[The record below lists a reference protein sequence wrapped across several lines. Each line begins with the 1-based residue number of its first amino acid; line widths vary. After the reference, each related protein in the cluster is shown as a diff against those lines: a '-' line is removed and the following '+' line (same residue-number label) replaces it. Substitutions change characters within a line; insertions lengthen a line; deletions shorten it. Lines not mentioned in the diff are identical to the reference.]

1 MLIVIG
7 NTRYTEQLQIYLLH
21 SKAAVHVTTNVL
33 YQWLQ
38 IKQIQ
43 SITGQKYTL
52 FTNIYRKDAK
62 RLRCF
67 SFLGNVFQQK
77 VRIDCNTPNIRVIFE
92 KMFSSRVRNQMRL
105 LNGNFPI
112 STALTSQGSS
122 LVQFNS
128 KWFIAHTFLPLGMHT
143 KYSRYRKLCRKIWK
157 FWKIK

>member
-7 NTRYTEQLQIYLLH
+7 NTRYIEQLQIYLLH
-21 SKAAVHVTTNVL
+21 NKAAVHVTTNVL
-33 YQWLQ
+33 SQWLQ

-52 FTNIYRKDAK
+52 FTNIFRKEAK

-67 SFLGNVFQQK
+67 SFLCNAFQQK
-77 VRIDCNTPNIRVIFE
+77 VRFDCNTPSILVIFE
-92 KMFSSRVRNQMRL
+92 KMFSSRVRIQMRL

-112 STALTSQGSS
+112 SSALTSQGSA

-128 KWFIAHTFLPLGMHT
+128 KWLLAHTFLPLGMLLNT
-143 KYSRYRKLCRKIWK
+143 VGKNNIL
-157 FWKIK
+157 